1 MKNLIK
7 TASISDKLLH
17 ILFIAT
23 AIGSVGCVVGL
34 GIIAVGVIFD
44 LPPYMIGTGFENVS
58 LGFLTISLSDTS
70 MPDIKV
76 ILGWIAADILLTLL
90 CLLIARKMI
99 GAFRDILAPMKTG
112 SPFHNTVSI
121 RLRTLAKYT
130 CVIGVALNIQDIF
143 SNILME
149 KAYNLSSVIL
159 SDQVTHVTIT
169 NVIDL
174 SFLFI
179 AGIFLLLS
187 FVFRYGE
194 ELQQLSDETL

>member
-7 TASISDKLLH
+7 TASILDKILH

-23 AIGSVGCVVGL
+23 AIGAVSCLVGL

-44 LPPYMIGTGFENVS
+44 LPPHMIGTGFENVS
-58 LGFLTISLSDTS
+58 LGFLTISLADAY
-70 MPDIKV
+70 MPDMHL
-76 ILGWIAADILLTLL
+76 ILGWIAADIALTLL

-121 RLRTLAKYT
+121 RLKTLAIFS
-130 CVIGVALNIQDIF
+130 CILGIALNVQDIL

-149 KAYNLSSVIL
+149 KAYNLSRVIL
-159 SDQVTHVTIT
+159 SDQVTHITVT
-169 NVIDL
+169 NVFDL
-174 SFLFI
+174 SFLFV
-179 AGIFLLLS
+179 AGILLLLS